1 MNCDPNLIF
10 DVGMHKGEDTD
21 FYLKKGFRVVSFE
34 ADPDLVKH
42 CKRRFADQIA
52 RDQLNIIEGA
62 IAPEQPGD
70 RVQFYTS
77 SHSVWGTIRP
87 EWVARNAVIGG
98 ATSRLIEV
106 RRVDIT
112 EIFNRFG
119 VPFYLKIDVEG
130 VDHHVLQVLQN
141 LSCRPQYISIES
153 EKNSFQE
160 LISEM
165 NQLVGL
171 GYKKFKIVQQKNIPN
186 TQIVSHDVSGNEF
199 EYIFENHSSGPFG
212 EEIRQPWVSYNKAIR
227 RYRAIYML
235 YMLVGDRTIFSQFG
249 SHRNRITRAIQW
261 SLRLPSAGWYDT
273 HASL

>member
-21 FYLKKGFRVVSFE
+21 FYLKKEFRVVSFE
-34 ADPDLVKH
+34 ADPDLIEH

-70 RVQFYTS
+70 RVQFYAS

-106 RRVDIT
+106 RRVNIA

-141 LSCRPQYISIES
+141 LSYRPKYISIES
-153 EKNSFQE
+153 EKNNFQE
-160 LISEM
+160 LVSEI
-165 NQLVGL
+165 NQLSCL

-186 TQIVSHDVSGNEF
+186 TKIVSHDISGNEF
-199 EYIFENHSSGPFG
+199 EYNFENHSSGPFG
-212 EEIRQPWVSYNKAIR
+212 EEIRQPWISYNKAIR

-235 YMLVGDRTIFSQFG
+235 YMLVGDKTIFSRFG

-261 SLRLPSAGWYDT
+261 IFRLPSAGWYDT